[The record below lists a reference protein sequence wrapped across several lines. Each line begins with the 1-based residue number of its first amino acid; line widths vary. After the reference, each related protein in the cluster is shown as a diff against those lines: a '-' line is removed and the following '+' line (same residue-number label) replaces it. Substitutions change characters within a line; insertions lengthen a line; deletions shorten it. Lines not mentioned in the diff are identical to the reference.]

1 MEARPI
7 GRRMTEARAA
17 DCQALLA
24 ALHEAGHAVVMAALG
39 LPIARAKARRGAGIV
54 ILDTDKARILAARR
68 KRQRHGPAP
77 RFATVGAQLCVM
89 AGYLAGGRA
98 VALRETTRPQAAWQ
112 PFAAHYARLSRG
124 DWRGLYDS
132 SDRLYALGLHGSP
145 IAGLVEAW
153 TDQTLARHAPTVA
166 RVAAALVRR
175 GLLTGPELDR
185 LLAPLATDPEPIA
198 RLVALARHV
207 ASDPGLAWPQPP
219 PCGLPAPP
227 RAPPLG

>member
-39 LPIARAKARRGAGIV
+39 LPIARAKARRGAGVV
-54 ILDTDKARILAARR
+54 ILDTDKARILVARR

-77 RFATVGAQLCVM
+77 HFATVAAQLCVM

-98 VALRETTRPQAAWQ
+98 VALREATRPQAAWQ
-112 PFAAHYARLSRG
+112 PFAAHYGRPSRG
-124 DWRGLYDS
+124 DWRGIYAAT
-132 SDRLYALGLHGSP
+132 DRLYSLGRHGSP

-153 TDQTLARHAPTVA
+153 TDETLARHAPTVA
-166 RVAAALVRR
+166 RVAAALLRR

-185 LLAPLATDPEPIA
+185 LLAPLATDPEPTA
-198 RLVALARHV
+198 RMVALAQHV
-207 ASDPGLAWPQPP
+207 ASDPGLAWPRPP

>member
-7 GRRMTEARAA
+7 GQRMTEARAA

-24 ALHEAGHAVVMAALG
+24 ALHEAGHAVVMAALS
-39 LPIARAKARRGAGIV
+39 LPIARATARHGRGMVKA
-54 ILDTDKARILAARR
+54 DQDKAAILAARH
-68 KRQRHGPAP
+68 KRQHPGPAP
-77 RFATVGAQLCVM
+77 RFATVGAQLCAM
-89 AGYLAGGRA
+89 ASYLAGGRA
-98 VALRETTRPQAAWQ
+98 VALREATRPQAAWH
-112 PFAAHYARLSRG
+112 PFAAHYGRLSRG
-124 DWRGLYDS
+124 DWRGLYGS

-153 TDQTLARHAPTVA
+153 TDETLARHAPTVA
-166 RVAAALVRR
+166 RVAAALLRR

-198 RLVALARHV
+198 RMVALARHV
-207 ASDPGLAWPQPP
+207 ASDPGLAWPRPP

-227 RAPPLG
+227 RAPPWG

>member
-1 MEARPI
+1 MITPQAQ
-7 GRRMTEARAA
+7 G
-17 DCQALLA
+17 CQNLLA
-24 ALHEAGHAVVMAALG
+24 ALHESGHAVVMAALG
-39 LPIARAKARRGAGIV
+39 LPIARAKARRGAGVV
-54 ILDTDKARILAARR
+54 ILDTDKARILVARH

-77 RFATVGAQLCVM
+77 RFATVAAQLCVM

-98 VALRETTRPQAAWQ
+98 VALREATRPQAAWH
-112 PFAAHYARLSRG
+112 PFAAHYGRLSRG

-153 TDQTLARHAPTVA
+153 TDETLARHAPTVA
-166 RVAAALVRR
+166 RVAAALLRR

-198 RLVALARHV
+198 RMVALARHV
-207 ASDPGLAWPQPP
+207 ANDPGLAWPRPP